1 MRPIPL
7 PPRWLAALL
16 LASTLCGLSSPALA
30 VVRRHD
36 VDDADYIALGSPA
49 NFPASGFITA
59 GNGALLGG
67 TLIDPL
73 YFVTAAHISGDIVPG
88 VTTFTIGGAA
98 YVIAE
103 QRPHPSFNSTGKFEN
118 DINVVRL
125 ATAVGNVTPTPYN
138 MGLPEL
144 GSTATT
150 IGYGQTGT
158 GLTGSTGPAGQRRG
172 AQNVVDL
179 IGDGAV
185 FPPTAFLADFDNPTP
200 AGAIRDNSLGAP
212 TALAFEGTLALF
224 DSGGGVYANL
234 GTGRV
239 LIGINSFTASVDGT
253 PNNDYSDLFGATRV
267 GLYSD
272 YIAMNV
278 PEPSTAVLTLI
289 ASVLSAGVV
298 RRRTRTATGS

>member
-1 MRPIPL
+1 L
-7 PPRWLAALL
+7 
-16 LASTLCGLSSPALA
+16 LCGLSSPALA

-36 VDDADYIALGSPA
+36 VPDADYIALGSPS

-59 GNGALLGG
+59 SNGALLGG
-67 TLIDPL
+67 TLIDPQ
-73 YFVTAAHISGDIVPG
+73 YFVTAAHIAGDIIPN
-88 VTTFTIGGAA
+88 VTTFTVGGVA

-103 QRPHPSFNSTGKFEN
+103 QRPHPNFNSTGNFEN

-172 AQNVVDL
+172 AENMVDL

-185 FPPTAFLADFDNPTP
+185 FPMTAFLADFDNP
-200 AGAIRDNSLGAP
+200 SLGGATDSSLGTTTP
-212 TALAFEGTLALF
+212 LAFEGTLALF

-239 LIGINSFTASVDGT
+239 LIGINSFTASRDGT
-253 PNNDYSDLFGATRV
+253 ANNDYGDLFGATRV

-298 RRRTRTATGS
+298 RRRTRTPTGS